1 MAPGRA
7 LFGRRKDGS
16 EVAIEVRLTA
26 DWRFAAR
33 PTCWRRSMD
42 VATRRGLQAGLQTD
56 LDDQIEFERLVG
68 ELGAE
73 FGNLHP
79 SEVDRNIE
87 DALGRLVR
95 TLGIDRSAL
104 FQVTAIGDF
113 LYTHQWTR
121 PGCAPPTARVSA
133 REQFPWHLAQVQTG
147 ELVCFASLDEVP
159 DTVDRDSLR
168 RLGTKSSVTI
178 PLKFGS
184 DIWGALTFGAVR
196 EARLWTAAEI
206 HRFRVVALL
215 FANALARKQAD
226 EYLRKTTR
234 RDVRPERAAA
244 PGESVSASRAEL
256 A

>member
-1 MAPGRA
+1 MLASV
-7 LFGRRKDGS
+7 L
-16 EVAIEVRLTA
+16 
-26 DWRFAAR
+26 
-33 PTCWRRSMD
+33 D
-42 VATRRGLQAGLQTD
+42 VADRGAASRRGCRRR

-113 LYTHQWTR
+113 LHTHQWTR
-121 PGCAPPTARVSA
+121 PGCAPPMARVSA
-133 REQFPWHLAQVQTG
+133 RNSFHGIWRRSRAG

-184 DIWGALTFGAVR
+184 GIWGALTFGAVR
-196 EARLWTAAEI
+196 EARLWTSAEI

-215 FANALARKQAD
+215 FANALARKQRRRVPAQD
-226 EYLRKTTR
+226 TR
-234 RDVRPERAAA
+234 RDVKPERAAA
-244 PGESVSASRAEL
+244 PGESVSASRAERP
-256 A
+256 